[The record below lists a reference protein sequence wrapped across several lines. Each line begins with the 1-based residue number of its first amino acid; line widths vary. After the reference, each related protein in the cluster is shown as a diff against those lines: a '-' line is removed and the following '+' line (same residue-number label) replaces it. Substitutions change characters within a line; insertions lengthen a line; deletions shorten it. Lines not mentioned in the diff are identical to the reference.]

1 MKNAIIKGMIKGIR
15 IVMSGFWLTCFTLMF
30 TLKAT
35 GGVKQWTFLV
45 LLFCY
50 IGVAAW
56 LDMRGET

>member
-1 MKNAIIKGMIKGIR
+1 MKNAIIRSIIEAIR
-15 IVMSGFWLTCFTLMF
+15 IVMSGFGMTCFTLMF

-35 GGVKQWTFLV
+35 GDVKRWTFLV

-56 LDMRGET
+56 LDMER

>member
-1 MKNAIIKGMIKGIR
+1 MKNAIIKCIIKAIR
-15 IVMSGFWLTCFTLMF
+15 IVMSGFGLTCFTLMF

-35 GGVKQWTFLV
+35 GSVKQWTFLV

-56 LDMRGET
+56 LDVER